1 MDDNEVP
8 RIGKCNM
15 CQKMAILVDLACEG
29 CRKRH
34 GPRCGHIAHQIRTN
48 PSFALYARNMAL
60 TKYGPEVLALFEDM
74 FDTVK
79 IKIVEN

>member
-1 MDDNEVP
+1 
-8 RIGKCNM
+8 
-15 CQKMAILVDLACEG
+15 
-29 CRKRH
+29 
-34 GPRCGHIAHQIRTN
+34 
-48 PSFALYARNMAL
+48 MAL